1 MWWTEKI
8 GASCVPCCRYRVLIR
23 GAACMDQVAVRVDA
37 LGSELDQIKSSFDG
51 KSKGRH
57 DSIKI
62 QAR

>member
-1 MWWTEKI
+1 MCHAAATVYSF
-8 GASCVPCCRYRVLIR
+8 AA
-23 GAACMDQVAVRVDA
+23 AACMDQVAVRVDA